1 MIEAGKPG
9 QISWG
14 DGNWIFLDIGF
25 SGASGA
31 RGKTCGLVIGTSEP
45 ECVAFDQAK
54 ARIVQHIVDAR
65 SAVNLVIEAP
75 LSVCFTRMGNPAGR
89 SIERKDDGT
98 QRFWFTGPGSA
109 VMVAAMY
116 LIRGIMDA
124 APSATI
130 RLFEAFISYKKA
142 GARSDHRQEASM
154 LRDVVMRSREPICI
168 VSGDPLKSCPDD
180 ELCSAFR
187 VIGLDCGVPAVI
199 VL

>member
-65 SAVNLVIEAP
+65 SAVNLVIAAP
-75 LSVCFTRMGNPAGR
+75 LSVCFTRMGNAAVR
-89 SIERKDDGT
+89 SIGREADGT
-98 QRFWFTGPGSA
+98 HGVCVTG
-109 VMVAAMY
+109 
-116 LIRGIMDA
+116 
-124 APSATI
+124 
-130 RLFEAFISYKKA
+130 
-142 GARSDHRQEASM
+142 Q
-154 LRDVVMRSREPICI
+154 
-168 VSGDPLKSCPDD
+168 
-180 ELCSAFR
+180 
-187 VIGLDCGVPAVI
+187 
-199 VL
+199 